1 MCPLCLSKNVLVV
14 LQSER
19 KNLERVYERCLN
31 CQLLYV
37 PKIYHLSSAEQK
49 TRYLEHNNDVDDPD
63 YQNFLL
69 PLKRAMIPH
78 IRPNSRGIDFG
89 AGPGPALANMFA
101 DDGFEMSLYDLYFHN
116 DRSVLSHSYDFV
128 VTSETVEHFESPGL
142 EFELIN
148 NLLKEGGVMGIMTS
162 ILYESINIEKW
173 YYRMDPTH
181 IAFYSPETMEWIAKQ
196 YNWKLHI
203 PFKNI
208 CIFRK

>member
-1 MCPLCLSKNVLVV
+1 M
-14 LQSER
+14 
-19 KNLERVYERCLN
+19 
-31 CQLLYV
+31 
-37 PKIYHLSSAEQK
+37 
-49 TRYLEHNNDVDDPD
+49 
-63 YQNFLL
+63 
-69 PLKRAMIPH
+69 
-78 IRPNSRGIDFG
+78 
-89 AGPGPALANMFA
+89 
-101 DDGFEMSLYDLYFHN
+101 
-116 DRSVLSHSYDFV
+116 

>member
-1 MCPLCLSKNVLVV
+1 
-14 LQSER
+14 
-19 KNLERVYERCLN
+19 
-31 CQLLYV
+31 
-37 PKIYHLSSAEQK
+37 
-49 TRYLEHNNDVDDPD
+49 
-63 YQNFLL
+63 
-69 PLKRAMIPH
+69 MIPH

-128 VTSETVEHFESPGL
+128 VTSETVEHFESPGS

>member
-1 MCPLCLSKNVLVV
+1 MIPLLDTHQHLVYREKASYGWTKDIPPLS
-14 LQSER
+14 E
-19 KNLERVYERCLN
+19 
-31 CQLLYV
+31 
-37 PKIYHLSSAEQK
+37 
-49 TRYLEHNNDVDDPD
+49 NNFTIDDYKKLTDGLGVGGTLFMETGVDDPD

-69 PLKRAMIPH
+69 PLKQAVIPH
-78 IRPNSRGIDFG
+78 LSPNSRGIDFG